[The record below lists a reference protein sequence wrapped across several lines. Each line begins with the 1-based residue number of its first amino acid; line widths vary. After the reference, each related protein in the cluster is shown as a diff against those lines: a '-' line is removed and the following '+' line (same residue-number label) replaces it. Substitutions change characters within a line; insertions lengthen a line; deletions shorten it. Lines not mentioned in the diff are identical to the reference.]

1 MCSTAHYNVAF
12 SSNSEWVCP
21 SQVLLSPPIV
31 VYSPRVLP
39 VYVYDAHADSAKN
52 VSYAFLILYGIALAT
67 EVWGVI
73 ASIIMN
79 PPFVG
84 AGISATTLVIAFGF
98 AVSRPCLTLKM
109 MEDAV
114 HFLSKD
120 TVVQAMSRSAN
131 KVCLFIV

>member
-1 MCSTAHYNVAF
+1 
-12 SSNSEWVCP
+12 
-21 SQVLLSPPIV
+21 
-31 VYSPRVLP
+31 
-39 VYVYDAHADSAKN
+39 
-52 VSYAFLILYGIALAT
+52 
-67 EVWGVI
+67 
-73 ASIIMN
+73 MN

-98 AVSRPCLTLKM
+98 AVSRPCMTLKVRTFLQLKLAGFHVPFLYMSSLIIFEKINQM